1 MNFVINEVLKM
12 WILSKMRFWKC
23 DFSDKLRIFAPV
35 FSAFYEKHLG
45 DFTQGL
51 PSLFICSMGLVLMM
65 FETFSSLM
73 LSTLMSL
80 FLSPSDFSFSGDPG
94 VLVPLESSLEFLLA
108 AELCVILSVL
118 RNLARR
124 FWNQTWEEKKLY
136 SLRCC
141 HKCWIGLKCRAGRSM
156 MRAIMRVNT
165 PKNLCRRRTHVRKN
179 CHLIQIPPLLDYPH
193 FCLSWIHDYFW
204 SNTIVWQ

>member
-1 MNFVINEVLKM
+1 MNFVKNEVLKM
-12 WILSKMRFWKC
+12 WILSKMRCWKC

-51 PSLFICSMGLVLMM
+51 PSLFICSMGLVLIM

-124 FWNQTWEEKKLY
+124 FWNQTWEEKKIIFIAMLL
-136 SLRCC
+136 SQMWNRI
-141 HKCWIGLKCRAGRSM
+141 KMSRGA
-156 MRAIMRVNT
+156 VNDARD
-165 PKNLCRRRTHVRKN
+165 NAR
-179 CHLIQIPPLLDYPH
+179 
-193 FCLSWIHDYFW
+193 
-204 SNTIVWQ
+204 

>member
-1 MNFVINEVLKM
+1 M
-12 WILSKMRFWKC
+12 WILSKMRLWKC

-141 HKCWIGLKCRAGRSM
+141 HKCGIGLKCRAGRSM

-165 PKNLCRRRTHVRKN
+165 PKNLRREHMSEKTVISYKF
-179 CHLIQIPPLLDYPH
+179 PPWSNPH
-193 FCLSWIHDYFW
+193 FLIL
-204 SNTIVWQ
+204 NTWLFLI